1 VVAKINQILGLI
13 KRSFVYKNT
22 DVIKKLFTALVRP
35 HLEYANTVWHPRY
48 NKDVEAIEKVQR
60 RATKLLGNIKD
71 MTYEKRLQL
80 MNLPS
85 LVYRWY
91 RRDMIEVYKFTYGIY
106 ISGDNLLP
114 RAPKSVLRGHEYKL
128 KKRHCRT
135 QLRAH
140 FFSYRVV
147 NLCNRLP
154 DDRMMWYQY
163 PQWTRLNW
171 D

>member
-85 LVYRWY
+85 LVYR
-91 RRDMIEVYKFTYGIY
+91 
-106 ISGDNLLP
+106 
-114 RAPKSVLRGHEYKL
+114 
-128 KKRHCRT
+128 
-135 QLRAH
+135 
-140 FFSYRVV
+140 
-147 NLCNRLP
+147 
-154 DDRMMWYQY
+154 
-163 PQWTRLNW
+163 
-171 D
+171 